1 MDGLIQTRA
10 KNATLTGQVFCRAG
24 VAFLFYAALSGGA
37 FRSAFDFCLWRNRHH
52 SHCEQGSLGGYV
64 GFFMVQRT
72 LFTNQLA
79 LETRV
84 LRKDR
89 DFPATMA
96 ARFQPM
102 NYAPDARDDIGG
114 GNHHPILPLPGSALL
129 DLKFNTPPYG
139 GPPRGSIPG
148 AISDT
153 DRREKSSN
161 RGFSSPDDPDIS
173 PPYRTYFD
181 NTFDSPQR

>member
-1 MDGLIQTRA
+1 MPPFPAVPSDRPSIFA
-10 KNATLTGQVFCRAG
+10 
-24 VAFLFYAALSGGA
+24 SGGIGTIHTA
-37 FRSAFDFCLWRNRHH
+37 S
-52 SHCEQGSLGGYV
+52 
-64 GFFMVQRT
+64 
-72 LFTNQLA
+72 
-79 LETRV
+79 RV
-84 LRKDR
+84 LWADTWAFSWFSGHCLQINWPLRHVYFAR
-89 DFPATMA
+89 AVIFPATMA

-161 RGFSSPDDPDIS
+161 RGLSPPDDPDIP